1 MTLFLVFPSS
11 ISKNVLFALQGQI
24 TDNNNEEKEDAFMQ
38 NFTFSNPTK
47 LIFGKDTLKELQNE
61 IPQYGKNVL
70 LVYGGGSIKR
80 SGLYDKVLA
89 ELKDIGA
96 EVSELSGVEPNPR
109 LSTVH
114 KGVEICKEKGIDFIL
129 AVGGGSVIDCTKAI
143 AAGAKYDGDAWD
155 LVTKKA
161 FASEALP
168 FGTVLTLAATGSEM
182 NAGSVITNWETNE
195 KYGWGSPVTFPKF
208 SILDPVNTFTVPRDQ
223 TIYGIVDMMSH
234 VFEHYFHLEENTLL
248 QDRMCEGL
256 LLTVMETAPKLLEDL
271 ENYEHRATILYNGT
285 MALNGMLSMGYRGD
299 WATHNIEHA
308 VSAVYD
314 IPHGGGL
321 AILFPNWMKHNLSV
335 KPSRFKQLAVR
346 VFGVDPE
353 GKTDEEAGLEGIEKL
368 REFWNSIGA
377 PSRLAD
383 YDIDESGVETM
394 ADKAMANGEF
404 GNFKKLNREDVV
416 SIYKASL

>member
-1 MTLFLVFPSS
+1 
-11 ISKNVLFALQGQI
+11 
-24 TDNNNEEKEDAFMQ
+24 MQ
-38 NFTFSNPTK
+38 NFTYSNPTK
-47 LIFGKDTLKELQNE
+47 LIFGKGQLEQLKNE
-61 IPQYGKNVL
+61 VPQYGKKVL

-80 SGLYDKVLA
+80 SGLYDNVTSLLK
-89 ELKDIGA
+89 EL
-96 EVSELSGVEPNPR
+96 EVELFELSGVEPNPR
-109 LSTVH
+109 ISTVR
-114 KGVEICKEKGIDFIL
+114 KGVEICKSEGIELIL

-161 FASEALP
+161 VASEALP

-182 NAGSVITNWETNE
+182 NSGSVITNWETNE
-195 KYGWGSPVTFPKF
+195 KYGWGSPATFPKF

-223 TIYGIVDMMSH
+223 TVYGIVDMMSH
-234 VFEHYFHLEENTLL
+234 VFEHYFHLAENTLL
-248 QDRMCEGL
+248 QDRMCESL
-256 LLTVMETAPKLLEDL
+256 LLTVMETAPKLLENL
-271 ENYEHRATILYNGT
+271 ESYEHRATILYNGT

-321 AILFPNWMKHNLSV
+321 AILFPNWMKHNLEV
-335 KPSRFKQLAVR
+335 NPERFKQLAVR
-346 VFGVDPE
+346 VFGVNPD
-353 GKTDEEAGLEGIEKL
+353 GKTAEEAGLEGIEKL

-383 YDIDESGVETM
+383 YDIDDSKLDVM
-394 ADKAMANGEF
+394 ADKAMVYGEF
-404 GNFKKLNREDVV
+404 GNFKKLNRDDVLK
-416 SIYKASL
+416 IYRASL

>member
-1 MTLFLVFPSS
+1 
-11 ISKNVLFALQGQI
+11 
-24 TDNNNEEKEDAFMQ
+24 
-38 NFTFSNPTK
+38 
-47 LIFGKDTLKELQNE
+47 LKTEV
-61 IPQYGKNVL
+61 PKYGKKVL
-70 LVYGGGSIKR
+70 VVYGGGSIKR
-80 SGLYDKVLA
+80 NGLYDDVMNL
-89 ELKDIGA
+89 LNGIGA
-96 EVSELSGVEPNPR
+96 QVYELAGVEPNPR

-114 KGVEICKEKGIDFIL
+114 KGVNLCKEEGVEFLL
-129 AVGGGSVIDCTKAI
+129 AVGGGSVIDCTKLI

-161 FASEALP
+161 FAKEALP

-195 KYGWGSPVTFPKF
+195 KYGWGSPAVFPKF
-208 SILDPVNTFTVPRDQ
+208 SILDPVNTYTVPKNQ

-234 VFEHYFHLEENTLL
+234 VFEHYFHLEENTDF

-256 LLTVMETAPKLLEDL
+256 LLTVMETAPKLLDDL
-271 ENYEHRATILYNGT
+271 ENYDHRATILYSGT
-285 MALNGMLSMGYRGD
+285 MALNGMLSMGFRGD

-321 AILFPNWMKHNLSV
+321 AILFPNWMKHNLHV
-335 KPSRFKQLAVR
+335 KPTRFAKLAER
-346 VFGVDPE
+346 VFGVNPE
-353 GKTDEEAGLEGIEKL
+353 GKSTEEVGLEGIEKL

-383 YDIDESGVETM
+383 YDIDDTKLEVM
-394 ADKAMANGEF
+394 ADKAVINGEF
-404 GNFKKLNREDVV
+404 GNFAKLNKEDVLK
-416 SIYKASL
+416 IYQMSL

>member
-1 MTLFLVFPSS
+1 MRKV
-11 ISKNVLFALQGQI
+11 IKV
-24 TDNNNEEKEDAFMQ
+24 D
-38 NFTFSNPTK
+38 NFTFYNPTK
-47 LIFGKDTLKELQNE
+47 LIFGKGQLEELKKEV
-61 IPQYGKNVL
+61 PQYGKKVL

-80 SGLYDKVLA
+80 NGLYDSVMNY
-89 ELKDIGA
+89 LKEIGA
-96 EVSELSGVEPNPR
+96 EVFELSGVEPNPR

-114 KGVEICKEKGIDFIL
+114 KGVEICKEEGIDFLL

-208 SILDPVNTFTVPRDQ
+208 SILDPVNTFTVPKDQ

-234 VFEHYFHLEENTLL
+234 VFEHYFHLTENTEF
-248 QDRMCEGL
+248 QDRMCESL

-271 ENYEHRATILYNGT
+271 ENYEYRATILYSGT
-285 MALNGMLSMGYRGD
+285 MALNGILNMGYRGD
-299 WATHNIEHA
+299 WASHNIEHA

-321 AILFPNWMKHNLSV
+321 AILFPNWMKHNLKV
-335 KPSRFKQLAVR
+335 KPERFKKMAVR
-346 VFGVDPE
+346 VFGVNPE

-383 YDIDESGVETM
+383 YDIDDSKLEVM
-394 ADKAMANGEF
+394 ADKAMVNGEF
-404 GNFKKLNREDVV
+404 GNFAKLNKDDVLE
-416 SIYKASL
+416 IYRKSL